1 MKKNINNKKIIRSD
15 VRMNIGLHWRLTDEA
30 FERLEADFQF
40 LSSKGLDRCSCGIR
54 IPDFYKKPEL
64 YNHFLEVL
72 ESTGIELQVL
82 SCNLGPPT
90 VYDLVDGPRTVGF
103 VPTEHRERR
112 YKILDECA
120 EFASKIGVK
129 KVVTHFGFIPEFED
143 DPNYPGVVEAAQK
156 VAEICA
162 AHDVI
167 FMFETGEESPT
178 TLLRLLEDANR
189 PNLAV
194 NLDMGN
200 LVLYGKGEPCG
211 AIDVLGDRIICSDA
225 KDGFYPSGGRI
236 LGKEALVGQG
246 EVNFKKVVRKFME
259 IGYSGSIMIEHE
271 AKTID
276 KRIEG
281 ILTGKKILEGL
292 IEQEVIKRKP
302 LDTESAH

>member
-1 MKKNINNKKIIRSD
+1 MNIN
-15 VRMNIGLHWRLTDEA
+15 IGFHWRLTDESFA
-30 FERLEADFQF
+30 RLEKDFQF

-54 IPDFYKKPEL
+54 IPGFYKKPEQ

-72 ESTGIELQVL
+72 KSTGITLQVL
-82 SCNLGPPT
+82 SASLGPPT

-103 VPTEHRERR
+103 VPAEHRERR

-120 EFASKIGVK
+120 EFASKIGVNK
-129 KVVTHFGFIPEFED
+129 IVTHFGFIPEFQD
-143 DPNYPGVVEAAQK
+143 DPNYPGIVAAAQK

-162 AHDVI
+162 AHGVI

-178 TLLRLLEDANR
+178 TLLRLLEDADR

-211 AIDVLGDRIICSDA
+211 AIDVLGDRIVCSDA

-236 LGKEALVGQG
+236 LGKEAMVGQG
-246 EVNFKKVVRKFME
+246 EVRFKEVVRKFME

-271 AKTID
+271 ASTLE

-292 IEQEVIKRKP
+292 IEQEIVKRKP

>member
-1 MKKNINNKKIIRSD
+1 
-15 VRMNIGLHWRLTDEA
+15 MNVGFHWRLTEEA
-30 FERLEADFQF
+30 FARLEKDFQF

-54 IPDFYKKPEL
+54 IPDFFKKPEL
-64 YNHFLEVL
+64 YNRFLEVL
-72 ESTGIELQVL
+72 KSTGITLQVL

-103 VPTEHRERR
+103 VPAEHRERR

-129 KVVTHFGFIPEFED
+129 KLVTHFGFIPEHQD
-143 DPNYPGVVEAAQK
+143 DPNYPGVVEAAKK

-162 AHDVI
+162 AHGII
-167 FMFETGEESPT
+167 FMLETGEESPT
-178 TLLRLLEDANR
+178 TLLRLLEDADH

-211 AIDVLGDRIICSDA
+211 AVDVLRNRIICADA

-236 LGKEALVGQG
+236 LGKEVTIGQG
-246 EVNFKKVVRKFME
+246 QVRFKEVIKKFVE
-259 IGYSGSIMIEHE
+259 IGYSGSIMIERE
-271 AKTID
+271 ASTID

-281 ILTGKKILEGL
+281 ILTGKKILDGL
-292 IEQEVIKRKP
+292 IEQELIKRKP
-302 LDTESAH
+302 LDMESAH

>member
-1 MKKNINNKKIIRSD
+1 
-15 VRMNIGLHWRLTDEA
+15 MNVGFHWRLTDESFA
-30 FERLEADFQF
+30 RLEKDFRF

-54 IPDFYKKPEL
+54 IPDFYNKPEL
-64 YNHFLEVL
+64 YNRFLEVL
-72 ESTGIELQVL
+72 ESTGITLQVL

-103 VPTEHRERR
+103 VPVEHRERR

-120 EFASKIGVK
+120 EFASRIGVK
-129 KVVTHFGFIPEFED
+129 KVVTHFGFIPENQD
-143 DPNYPGVVEAAQK
+143 DPNYPGVVKAAQK

-162 AHDVI
+162 THGVT

-178 TLLRLLEDANR
+178 TLLRLLEDADR

-211 AIDVLGDRIICSDA
+211 AIDVLKDRIICSDA
-225 KDGFYPSGGRI
+225 KDGFYPTGGRI
-236 LGKEALVGQG
+236 LGKEVTIGQG
-246 EVNFKKVVRKFME
+246 RVDFKEVVRRFME
-259 IGYSGSIMIEHE
+259 IGYSGSIMIERE
-271 AKTID
+271 ASTID

-281 ILTGKKILEGL
+281 ILTGKKILEGF
-292 IEQEVIKRKP
+292 IEQEIVKLKP
-302 LDTESAH
+302 LDTEGSH